1 MTWQMQGLQNTCA
14 QCVITGNV
22 NESRQIEHSSSEPEL
37 RINFIFVTNIFLSS
51 SGVSLPTKKKDA
63 QKLVSDQTLYVT
75 RIVYL
80 I

>member
-37 RINFIFVTNIFLSS
+37 RINFIFVTSIFLSS
-51 SGVSLPTKKKDA
+51 SGVSLPTKIDA
-63 QKLVSDQTLYVT
+63 QKLVSDQNLYVT